1 MPIYDFQC
9 TSCDHKL
16 ELMRKISEA
25 STTICPSCEKETF
38 SKMLSAPSFQLSGNG
53 WYATDFKDKK
63 ITKSEDSA
71 KTSATAATA
80 ANSAPG

>member
-1 MPIYDFQC
+1 
-9 TSCDHKL
+9 
-16 ELMRKISEA
+16 
-25 STTICPSCEKETF
+25 
-38 SKMLSAPSFQLSGNG
+38 MLSAPSFQLSGNG

-80 ANSAPG
+80 ANSAPGWRMALAHLLNNWLI